1 MPDLSIDD
9 STGTAKG
16 SSTEL
21 TPLDRLVDKD
31 AEVDDLDTLDVG
43 VPLVHPEYGV
53 GLFSGLERI
62 DSGALENEFLVL
74 EYADKEKV
82 YVPVGAMHLLS
93 YYSYN
98 SLQAARLHRL
108 GHDGWQRDKDKAM
121 ANAIAAADQIRK
133 ARLQREGRQRSPCTV
148 DCERYQSFCD
158 SVPFD
163 LTVDQVRV
171 IREVFADLW
180 RDFPMD
186 RIVCGDVGFGKTEIA
201 MHAAFV
207 VADAGLQIAILAP
220 TTLLAYQH
228 YQSFTKRFVDQSFS
242 IELLTGAISPAERSR
257 VKEAIEQGTVDI
269 VIGTHQVLAKTVS
282 FNLLGLLIIDEEH
295 RFGVKHKRR
304 LTKTRKQVDTLSL
317 SATPIPRTLAQAVT
331 GLRELSLL
339 GTPLPGRL
347 PVRTITGP
355 WIDDQVRDVCQ
366 KEMARGGQ
374 VFIVHDRVSSI
385 KRFKRHVQSLL
396 PDARILH
403 AHGQMKP
410 EKVQRIVHG
419 FEQGDADIL
428 LTTTIIESGIDIPNA
443 NTLIID
449 RADLLGMAQLHQ
461 LRGRVGRSS
470 KTAIALMLTSSKE
483 EPGPQAQQ
491 RLETLCQAVELG
503 AGASVASGDLEIRGA
518 GELLGDGQSGQS
530 EAVGFALYSEWLGR
544 AIAQLEQDGKIDP
557 STIATRQVEIDLSAP
572 ALLPDTYINDVND
585 RLTLYR
591 RLSRAHSVQ
600 EVQALEKSCE
610 AQFGHLPPETERLY
624 VATTCRLLCTEIGV
638 MSLHVEGSTV
648 LFGVDAK
655 GTTQPEVLS
664 SLATHLGDW
673 LVGDRLIE
681 ESSCEIK
688 AEFATDDEQELYRLL
703 IRTLNQCR
711 DERLNSASRAA

>member
-1 MPDLSIDD
+1 MLDLSIDD

-16 SSTEL
+16 SRTES

-31 AEVDDLDTLDVG
+31 AAVDDLDTLDVG
-43 VPLVHPEYGV
+43 VPIVHPEYGV

-74 EYADKEKV
+74 EYADNEKV

-93 YYSYN
+93 YYSFN

-121 ANAIAAADQIRK
+121 VNAIAAAEQIWQ
-133 ARLQREGRQRSPCTV
+133 ARSQREGRLRPPCAI
-148 DCERYQSFCD
+148 DRERYQSFFD
-158 SVPFD
+158 SIPFD
-163 LTVDQVRV
+163 LTADQLSV
-171 IREVFADLW
+171 IQEVFADLW

-186 RIVCGDVGFGKTEIA
+186 RVVCGDVGFGKTEIA

-220 TTLLAYQH
+220 TTLLAHQH
-228 YQSFTKRFVDQSFS
+228 YQSFTKRFVDQSFN
-242 IELLTGAISPAERSR
+242 IELLTGAIGSAERSR
-257 VKEAIEQGTVDI
+257 VKEAIEQGVVDI

-282 FNLLGLLIIDEEH
+282 FNSLGLLIIDEEH

-331 GLRELSLL
+331 GLRELSML
-339 GTPLPGRL
+339 GIALPGRL

-355 WIDDQVRDVCQ
+355 WIDDQVRSVCQ
-366 KEMARGGQ
+366 DEMARGGQ

-396 PDARILH
+396 PDVRILH

-410 EKVQRIVHG
+410 EKVQRIVHS

-449 RADLLGMAQLHQ
+449 RADLLGLAQLHQ

-470 KTAIALMLTSSKE
+470 KAAIALMLTSSKK
-483 EPGPQAQQ
+483 EPGPQALQ

-518 GELLGDGQSGQS
+518 GELLGDGQSGQC
-530 EAVGFALYSEWLGR
+530 EAVGFALYSEWLGN
-544 AIAQLEQDGKIDP
+544 AIAQLEQGGKIDP
-557 STIATRQVEIDLSAP
+557 STIATRQVEVDLSAP
-572 ALLPDTYINDVND
+572 ALLPDTYISDVND

-591 RLSRAHSVQ
+591 RLSRALSVQ
-600 EVQALEKSCE
+600 QVQALERSCE

-624 VATTCRLLCTEIGV
+624 VATTCRLLCTEVGV
-638 MSLHVEGSTV
+638 TSLHVEGSAV
-648 LFGVDAK
+648 LFGVDAI

-664 SLATHLGDW
+664 SLATQL
-673 LVGDRLIE
+673 GDRLIK

-688 AEFATDDEQELYRLL
+688 AEFATDDEQELHRLI
-703 IRTLNQCR
+703 IRTLNKCR
-711 DERLNSASRAA
+711 DERLDAA

>member
-1 MPDLSIDD
+1 MLDLPID
-9 STGTAKG
+9 STGIAKG
-16 SSTEL
+16 SRIEP
-21 TPLDRLVDKD
+21 TPLDKLVDKD
-31 AEVDDLDTLDVG
+31 AAVDDLNSLDVG
-43 VPLVHPEYGV
+43 VPIVHPEYGV
-53 GLFSGLERI
+53 GRFSGLERI
-62 DSGALENEFLVL
+62 ESGALENEFLVL
-74 EYADKEKV
+74 EYADSEKV

-98 SLQAARLHRL
+98 SLQTAKLHRL
-108 GHDGWQRDKDKAM
+108 AHDGWQRDRDKAM
-121 ANAIAAADQIRK
+121 ANAIAAAEQIWQ
-133 ARLQREGRQRSPCTV
+133 ARSQREGRLRPPCTV
-148 DCERYQSFCD
+148 NREWYQSFCD

-163 LTVDQVRV
+163 LTADQVSV

-228 YQSFTKRFVDQSFS
+228 YQSFTKRFVDQPFS
-242 IELLTGAISPAERSR
+242 IELLTSAIGCAERSR
-257 VKEAIEQGTVDI
+257 VKKAIEQGTVDI

-282 FNLLGLLIIDEEH
+282 FNSLGLLIIDEEH

-317 SATPIPRTLAQAVT
+317 SATPIPRTLAQAGT
-331 GLRELSLL
+331 GLRELSVL
-339 GTPLPGRL
+339 GIPVPGRL

-355 WIDDQVRDVCQ
+355 WDDDQVRGMCQ
-366 KEMARGGQ
+366 DEMARGGQ
-374 VFIVHDRVSSI
+374 MFIVHDRVGSI

-396 PDARILH
+396 PDAQIVH

-410 EKVQRIVHG
+410 EKVQRIVHS

-428 LTTTIIESGIDIPNA
+428 LTTTIIETGIDIPNA
-443 NTLIID
+443 NTLIVD
-449 RADLLGMAQLHQ
+449 RADLLGLAQLHQ

-470 KTAIALMLTSSKE
+470 KSSIALMMTASKE
-483 EPGPQAQQ
+483 ELSHQAQQ

-518 GELLGDGQSGQS
+518 GELLGDGQSGQC

-544 AIAQLEQDGKIDP
+544 ALAQLEQGGKIDP

-572 ALLPDTYINDVND
+572 ALLPDTYISDVND
-585 RLTLYR
+585 RLSLYR

-600 EVQALEKSCE
+600 EVQALERSCE
-610 AQFGHLPPETERLY
+610 AQFGHLPLETERLY
-624 VATTCRLLCTEIGV
+624 VATKCRLLCAEIGV
-638 MSLHVEGSTV
+638 MYLRVEGSIV
-648 LFGVDAK
+648 LFGIDAT
-655 GTTQPEVLS
+655 GTAQPEVRS
-664 SLATHLGDW
+664 SLATQLGD
-673 LVGDRLIE
+673 RFIKC
-681 ESSCEIK
+681 SSGEIK
-688 AEFATDDEQELYRLL
+688 AEFATEDEQELHRLI
-703 IRTLNQCR
+703 IRTLTQCH
-711 DERLNSASRAA
+711 DELLDSASRAA